1 MSQEK
6 PKGDGIMMRAM
17 VIYDSNFGNTERIA
31 RALAQGLER
40 GGVNVN
46 CLKIDQVDTG
56 DLRGYD
62 FIAIGGPTH
71 MIRPSK
77 PMKEFLDGLGDV
89 DLKGLK
95 GFAFDTRN
103 ESRMNGK
110 QWLVLENSA
119 ARVIEGVLRRMKV
132 EIVRPRH
139 SAIVE
144 GREGPLNNG
153 TEDEFMEI
161 GAEIASK
168 LL

>member
-1 MSQEK
+1 
-6 PKGDGIMMRAM
+6 MRAM
-17 VIYDSNFGNTERIA
+17 VIYDSNYGNTERVA
-31 RALAQGLER
+31 RALARGLEK
-40 GGVNVN
+40 GGATVD
-46 CLKIDQVDTG
+46 CLKIDQVDAG
-56 DLRGYD
+56 DLRGYE

-77 PMKEFLDGLGDV
+77 AMKGFLDGLGAV

-103 ESRMNGK
+103 ESRMNGR

-119 ARVIEGVLRRMKV
+119 ARVIEGVLKRRKV

-139 SAIVE
+139 SAKVE
-144 GREGPLNNG
+144 GREGPLDDG
-153 TEDEFMEI
+153 TEEEFMEI

-168 LL
+168 LR